1 MELLS
6 QLLTPALGIAIS
18 PLPIVGLILILLGE
32 NAKRNS
38 FFFSLGWLIGNVTT
52 FTLALFF
59 MGVTTSKSS
68 ESSLIQKIVFA
79 VLGILLIL
87 VAIKTFMKRTKVG
100 EEPKTPKWFAKMTS
114 LKPGGAVGF
123 GAVLSAA
130 NPKNLLLSLSAGAA
144 AGVVTQVMSDDIMAI
159 VLFGLIATSTIVVP
173 TILFSVMGEKI
184 NHKLDEMKT
193 WLIYNNDTITAV
205 MLLFIG
211 IKILGKAF

>member
-32 NAKRNS
+32 NAKGNS
-38 FFFSLGWLIGNVTT
+38 VFFSIGWLIGNLTT
-52 FTLALFF
+52 FILALFF
-59 MGVTTSKSS
+59 MGVTTS
-68 ESSLIQKIVFA
+68 ESGDTNLIQKLVFA
-79 VLGILLIL
+79 VLGGLLIFI
-87 VAIKTFMKRTKVG
+87 AIKTFMKRTKVG

-114 LKPGGAVGF
+114 LKPMGAVGF
-123 GAVLSAA
+123 GVVLSSA

-144 AGVVTQVMSDDIMAI
+144 AGAVTQSISEDGLAI
-159 VLFGLIATSTIVVP
+159 LLFGLIATSTIVIP
-173 TILFSVMGEKI
+173 TILFSVMGDKI
-184 NHKLDEMKT
+184 SHKLAEMKN

>member
-1 MELLS
+1 MELIS

-32 NAKRNS
+32 SAKRNS
-38 FFFSLGWLIGNVTT
+38 LFFSVGWLLGNLIT
-52 FTLALFF
+52 FILALFF
-59 MGVTTSKSS
+59 MGVTTGSS
-68 ESSLIQKIVFA
+68 DTGMIQKIVFA
-79 VLGILLIL
+79 VLGGLLIYIA
-87 VAIKTFMKRTKVG
+87 VKTFMKRTKVG

-114 LKPGGAVGF
+114 LKPAGAVGF
-123 GAVLSAA
+123 GIVLSSA

-144 AGVVTQVMSDDIMAI
+144 AGAVTQSISEDGLAI
-159 VLFGLIATSTIVVP
+159 LLFGLIATSTIVIP
-173 TILFSVMGEKI
+173 TILFSFMGDKI
-184 NHKLDEMKT
+184 SHKLDEMKN